1 MASKPTELKRYKFYN
16 WGDSDHDPI
25 IDQMRTLMQD
35 EHLSY
40 AKLAELTGLSPTTI
54 KNWFDRKITKTHK
67 PTMRPMFSSVMT
79 YTRGL
84 GYDLRI
90 VKPERRV
97 AASTGVVFQRNVAAK
112 SNVGANL
119 TH

>member
-1 MASKPTELKRYKFYN
+1 MVAKTSELKRYKFYN
-16 WGDSDHDPI
+16 WGTLDHDPI

-54 KNWFDRKITKTHK
+54 NNWFNRTRTKTHK

-90 VKPERRV
+90 IKPERRV
-97 AASTGVVFQRNVAAK
+97 AASTGVVFHRNVAAK
-112 SNVGANL
+112 ANGNH
-119 TH
+119 TSV